1 MKILIIGGGNMGLT
15 YAQSFLRSH
24 ISVKE
29 DLMILEKSPEKA
41 AELSKRDI
49 GTVYGEAEPCIRSAD
64 LVILAVKPQDATAL
78 FSSLRGSIDP
88 QQVFLSIM
96 AGVRIDTISQ
106 LLGARKIIRA
116 MPNLPAQ
123 IGMGMTAFTSSDDV
137 TRIEL
142 VMVQNLL
149 NTTGKTVY
157 VAEESAIDTATA
169 ISGSGPAYV
178 WFFMNAMMT
187 AAQEMGF
194 KQSEAELLVGQTF
207 RGAIELYDKS
217 DFSCEEWI
225 DKVCSR
231 GGTTEAALQSYSEN
245 AVHKDI
251 VAGAQAALNRAVE
264 LGQKA

>member
-24 ISVKE
+24 ITVKE
-29 DLMILEKSPEKA
+29 DMMILEKSPEKA
-41 AELSKRDI
+41 EELSKKDI
-49 GTVYGEAEPCIRSAD
+49 GTVYGEPENCIRAAD
-64 LVILAVKPQDATAL
+64 LVILAVKPQDSEAL
-78 FSSLRGSIDP
+78 FQGLRPLIDS

-96 AGVRIDTISQ
+96 AGVRMETIAEQ
-106 LLGARKIIRA
+106 LGARKIIRA

-123 IGMGMTAFTSSDDV
+123 IGMGMTAFTSSDEV

-157 VAEESAIDTATA
+157 VAQESAIDAATA

-178 WFFMNAMMT
+178 WYFMEAMMS
-187 AAQEMGF
+187 AARDMGF
-194 KQSEAELLVGQTF
+194 NQSESELLVSQTF

-225 DKVCSR
+225 EKVCSR
-231 GGTTEAALQSYSEN
+231 GGTTEAALRSYTEN
-245 AVHKDI
+245 ALRNDI
-251 VAGAQAALNRAVE
+251 IEGANAALSRAVE
-264 LGQKA
+264 LGKKA